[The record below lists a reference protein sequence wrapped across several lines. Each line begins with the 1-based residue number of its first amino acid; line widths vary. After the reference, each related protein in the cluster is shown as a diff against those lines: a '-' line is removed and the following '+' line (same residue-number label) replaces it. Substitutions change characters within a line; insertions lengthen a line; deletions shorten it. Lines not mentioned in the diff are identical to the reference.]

1 MRYLAN
7 KIYSSFKNKRVKGEI
22 LRDASLASLV
32 NFLYYEDKGIF
43 EYFLVILSVCGI
55 IIGVLLKEGDK
66 DGKC

>member
-1 MRYLAN
+1 MKDLFN
-7 KIYSSFKNKRVKGEI
+7 KICNSFKNKRVKGEI